1 MRGQKETRAFDSV
14 ARTCAPGLEVVGDG
28 GAAVLLDAAGK
39 EVRRAKVGGRWGE
52 VDGGR
57 DAAAGGGGGRMGRVL
72 HVRLGVFSKPPRLV
86 DDLYKN

>member
-57 DAAAGGGGGRMGRVL
+57 DAGGGGGRMGRVL
-72 HVRLGVFSKPPRLV
+72 HVRFGSVFSASRHAWCG
-86 DDLYKN
+86 

>member
-1 MRGQKETRAFDSV
+1 
-14 ARTCAPGLEVVGDG
+14 
-28 GAAVLLDAAGK
+28 
-39 EVRRAKVGGRWGE
+39 VRRAKVGGRWGE